1 MYIAY
6 ISILIFFH
14 ILYTPKFR
22 LRWLHS
28 NTSFSAVVFVG
39 PTSKASLMLLV
50 KLQLEN
56 PLVLI

>member
-1 MYIAY
+1 MYITY
-6 ISILIFFH
+6 ISICSFI
-14 ILYTPKFR
+14 IYIIYPKFR

-39 PTSKASLMLLV
+39 PMSKASLMLLV